1 MASRDGTLRPPAGGV
16 LVAALAL
23 ALTAIA
29 LAMAASA
36 FGLFSGEARAPS
48 TRYNGGQEVTAGTLP
63 MPTTDDTA
71 TVLDPASVV
80 NKMGAQEAIDLAR
93 ASAGGLVGDS
103 PIAQL
108 VSITTRSPDSQL
120 NGFERWVI
128 LSTDV
133 PGFVGG
139 PVTAPSIKVAATYTW
154 VCVSLNGE
162 VVAQTQVTYPTSE
175 SVPALP

>member
-1 MASRDGTLRPPAGGV
+1 MASKEGTLRPPTGGV
-16 LVAALAL
+16 LVATVAL

-29 LAMAASA
+29 LAIAAST
-36 FGLFSGEARAPS
+36 FGLFSGETPTTTGA
-48 TRYNGGQEVTAGTLP
+48 GGQVSTAATLP

-80 NKMGAQEAIDLAR
+80 NKMSAEEAIDLAR
-93 ASAGGLVGDS
+93 SSAGGFIGDS

-120 NGFERWVI
+120 NGFEGWVI

-139 PVTAPSIKVAATYTW
+139 PHNAPSMKVAATYTW
-154 VCVSLNGE
+154 VFVSLNGE